1 MKNFHKKESPFQG
14 ISGLAGGATGLRMA
28 GVATKSYVDDVFSTD
43 LWNGVSDQAHTI
55 TNGIDFTEGGLI
67 WHKKRSGSS
76 NLSWHVLTDSLSG
89 ANKGIHTNNSNSQGI
104 LTSGSS
110 FNNNGFTWGSEN
122 NFHPSGTEMSSWS
135 FRKAKGFFDVVTYTG
150 NSTNRTISHNL
161 GCKPGMILFKNL
173 DAGENW
179 RGYHR
184 SLGATQN
191 IEINNSNAAQPSLT
205 AFNNTEPTST
215 TFSLGTDGAT
225 NGNGQSIVAYVFAGG
240 ASDAATARSVNF
252 DGSNDGLSA
261 SSSDL
266 VVGTGVFTA
275 ECWFKYDAGNTDR
288 IISMDKT
295 SNPTNRWIIYHHQGS
310 IRLNI
315 NGSDVIFMGSELG
328 FDRDQTQNWYHL
340 ALVKSA
346 DGYIRMYLNGNASPT
361 VVSDSL
367 DYQSD
372 EIHIGMNPSATENFD
387 GLISNVRLVVGTA
400 VYTSSFKPPTE
411 PLANITNT
419 KILCCNNASVTGK
432 TVGPTITA
440 TDSPTASTDSPFD
453 DPDGF
458 KFGEDGDKGI
468 IKTGKYIGNG
478 SSTAVEINLGWEPQW
493 LLIRCSDLG
502 SENWFVLDSI
512 RGIVTGDPESTLSPN
527 TDTVEASIDAIDLT
541 STGFK
546 TQTADDKFNGD
557 GHEYIYMAIRRPDGY
572 VGKPVEDATKVF
584 AMDTGNSSA
593 TGPAFDSNF
602 VVDFALN
609 REYAGTDNWAT
620 TTRLTGRKPVYSNS
634 NAAQQS
640 AHVYYYDDFNTGWS
654 ISMPSNYQSWMWKRH
669 AGFDVV
675 TYTGDQVARRAMPH
689 SLNAVPEM
697 MWVKNRE
704 GTNNWSV
711 YHKGLNDGTN
721 PQNWDIPLNTTAA
734 ENGGEVWYYTA
745 PTSTHVTLS
754 ADGRVNLNNK
764 DYLMMLFSSVTG
776 ISKVGSYDG
785 TGSVGLQITT
795 GFQPRF
801 LIIKKT
807 NGTGPWYVLDTT
819 RGWAAGNDQ
828 YLQLDDTAAQV
839 AYEFG
844 APNATGFQLD
854 ITASQVNESGGTY
867 IYYAHA

>member
-1 MKNFHKKESPFQG
+1 FTSTGWTQNNG
-14 ISGLAGGATGLRMA
+14 YTDTNTAGG
-28 GVATKSYVDDVFSTD
+28 SYAS
-43 LWNGVSDQAHTI
+43 WNFCKQ
-55 TNGIDFTEGGLI
+55 E
-67 WHKKRSGSS
+67 
-76 NLSWHVLTDSLSG
+76 
-89 ANKGIHTNNSNSQGI
+89 
-104 LTSGSS
+104 
-110 FNNNGFTWGSEN
+110 
-122 NFHPSGTEMSSWS
+122 
-135 FRKAKGFFDVVTYTG
+135 GFFDIVTWTG
-150 NSTNRTISHNL
+150 DGGGDRVLSHNL
-161 GCKPGMILFKNL
+161 GCIPGMIILK
-173 DAGENW
+173 ATSTSSEW
-179 RGYHR
+179 YVYHR
-184 SLGATQN
+184 EVGEDNYLELNDTSAAASFSGAWTG
-191 IEINNSNAAQPSLT
+191 ITNSQFPVKSG
-205 AFNNTEPTST
+205 
-215 TFSLGTDGAT
+215 FSMNSGSAT
-225 NGNGQSIVAYVFAGG
+225 YVAYLFAGG

-372 EIHIGMNPSATENFD
+372 EIHIGMNPSASENFD

-400 VYTSSFKPPTE
+400 VYTSSFIPPTE

-453 DPDGF
+453 DPNGF
-458 KFGEDGDKGI
+458 KFGADGDQNI
-468 IKTGKYIGNG
+468 IKCGSYIGSNNAN
-478 SSTAVEINLGWEPQW
+478 TRVNVGWEPQW
-493 LLIRCSDLG
+493 LLVRAPDNG
-502 SENWFVLDSI
+502 DNWVLLDSM
-512 RGIVTGDPESTLSPN
+512 RGFVTKDDAANDAGLNPN
-527 TDTVEASIDAIDLT
+527 ANYAEGTEGYLDLT

-546 TQTADDKFNGD
+546 TTDYGNLNSSGRK
-557 GHEYIYMAIRRPDGY
+557 YIYIAIRRPDGY
-572 VGKPVEDATKVF
+572 VAKPAEAGTEVF
-584 AMDTGNSSA
+584 TMDTGNSSA
-593 TGPAFDSNF
+593 TIPAFDSTF
-602 VVDFALN
+602 PVDFALS
-609 REYAGTDNWAT
+609 RIPGSSDNWYAT
-620 TTRLTGRKPVYSNS
+620 SRLTGLEAISPNQNWTGSDVADFVDDSN
-634 NAAQQS
+634 
-640 AHVYYYDDFNTGWS
+640 VGWCKDRS
-654 ISMPSNYQSWMWKRH
+654 SSYQSWMWKRG

-675 TYTGDQVARRAMPH
+675 TYKGDQVARRAMPH

-721 PQNWDIPLNTTAA
+721 PQNWDIPLNTDAA

-764 DYLMMLFSSVTG
+764 YYLMMLFSSVTG
-776 ISKVGSYDG
+776 ISKVDTYTG
-785 TGSVGLQITT
+785 TGSSGLSVTT

-801 LIIKKT
+801 LIIKRSDAGST
-807 NGTGPWYVLDTT
+807 PWNVYDSV
-819 RGWAAGNDQ
+819 RGFSSGNDSVL
-828 YLQLDDTAAQV
+828 YLNTNNAATTNTNFG
-839 AYEFG
+839 EFTS
-844 APNATGFQLD
+844 TGFTINETYSD
-854 ITASQVNESGGTY
+854 INNNGGNY
-867 IYYAHA
+867 LYYAHA